1 MHSRWWT
8 APNFDNYDPDLNSF
22 MIIVE
27 NMDVKAHPQGRV
39 TNFRIPA
46 YPGIVI
52 ELKKNEI

>member
-1 MHSRWWT
+1 
-8 APNFDNYDPDLNSF
+8 